1 MSNEKKYPSIVNRS
15 GQAPREY
22 IGIMFNGDQGVYRKA
37 TVKAL
42 KKYGASKA
50 NINAVKAADGDL
62 AISRI
67 LIEADLFDVLVD
79 VFNDMDSR
87 TVVLDY
93 IDSLY
98 SSIVD
103 EFKADSSSIEVNF
116 SKTVSQLS
124 KAPDIH
130 AIIAETDKSI
140 DERAVSA
147 YKKLE
152 DIHEGTAKAVLEKY
166 REACARKLKKLEKE
180 IHDIQD
186 EQKRMESIII
196 KIS

>member
-50 NINAVKAADGDL
+50 NINAVKAADGVDPEDY
-62 AISRI
+62 S
-67 LIEADLFDVLVD
+67 LVRLGKAGRTRHMGIRPT
-79 VFNDMDSR
+79 VRGSVMNPNDHPHGGGEGR
-87 TVVLDY
+87 
-93 IDSLY
+93 
-98 SSIVD
+98 
-103 EFKADSSSIEVNF
+103 

-124 KAPDIH
+124 EAPDIH